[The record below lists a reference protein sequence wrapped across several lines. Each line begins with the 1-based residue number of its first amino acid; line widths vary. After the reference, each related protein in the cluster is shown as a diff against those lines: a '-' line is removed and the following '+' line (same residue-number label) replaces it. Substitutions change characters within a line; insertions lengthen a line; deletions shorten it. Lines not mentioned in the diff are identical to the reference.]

1 MSTIND
7 IIQGTRAQFCQSIYH
22 NYGGLNVLADE
33 LAEIQDTSNIFALFV
48 QSTSSNIITE
58 GRSVSEEY
66 TLSVAFCK
74 LMPSDSYDAEQVE
87 SDYIAPCKSMAQNW
101 LSWLI
106 ANYPR
111 LRILATTANREYLRY
126 DAILCG
132 YSLTLN
138 VKEYSVNYA
147 CMIKPTPVPQYQRI
161 LNKMPQELR
170 EALLVWYCPKL
181 QGLTNEELADN
192 SGYYKGG
199 LHDLSGNGYD
209 ADIYGMSGQIGDGY
223 VNENGDLVFDGV
235 DDIAECA
242 KEFDFENFDLTIK
255 GTLNA
260 ISMNKRIF
268 QKNYTTLILSPSQIY
283 TYLKGA
289 TTNTALG
296 TPQGLNQLRLAV
308 ENDVAQCWKNGIAT
322 SQVLTIGTNTTKSP
336 LYIGGG
342 KQNAT
347 INAPYTLEV
356 FITFTRTLTNAEIVW
371 LQFNMINI

>member
-1 MSTIND
+1 MSSITIPSITLAN
-7 IIQGTRAQFCQSIYH
+7 IHLASQQLASVGT
-22 NYGGLNVLADE
+22 LAVRKK
-33 LAEIQDTSNIFALFV
+33 N
-48 QSTSSNIITE
+48 
-58 GRSVSEEY
+58 
-66 TLSVAFCK
+66 K
-74 LMPSDSYDAEQVE
+74 
-87 SDYIAPCKSMAQNW
+87 
-101 LSWLI
+101 
-106 ANYPR
+106 
-111 LRILATTANREYLRY
+111 
-126 DAILCG
+126 
-132 YSLTLN
+132 
-138 VKEYSVNYA
+138 
-147 CMIKPTPVPQYQRI
+147 PQYQRI
-161 LNKMPQELR
+161 LDKMPQELR

-268 QKNYTTLILSPSQIY
+268 QKNYTTLILSSSQIY

-308 ENDVAQCWKNGIAT
+308 ENDVAQCWKNGISTPIALI
-322 SQVLTIGTNTTKSP
+322 VGTNVNKTS
-336 LYIGGG
+336 LYVGGG
-342 KQNAT
+342 
-347 INAPYTLEV
+347 INAGTTLHSPYTLEV
-356 FITFTRTLTNAEIVW
+356 YLTFTRTLTDTEIAW